1 MRHEEFCVDFVAGD
15 RFGAVSCDACTE
27 VKHLYLVVKCKAR
40 LFQDH
45 PCVNLCCPH
54 GKAFVKDPELGN
66 EVCGTEKVAAG
77 EAFSP
82 DFWNKHDVQMEEYWE
97 KHGIILK
104 APTNSSFN
112 CPEPFIQDPLHRYEN
127 WDAGRYTILPDGRL
141 RGENITYMHQRQSLK
156 GNFTWDN
163 DKFCVS
169 YADSVFVE
177 DYVYDYDGEFDLTY
191 HICYDDNLPEPDQ
204 DHKDFLSVFN
214 PVALC
219 ISIFFLLLTMAV
231 FVWYKNIKWDRSNM
245 MKMAFM
251 VNLTIAYIIRC
262 TK

>member
-1 MRHEEFCVDFVAGD
+1 M
-15 RFGAVSCDACTE
+15 T
-27 VKHLYLVVKCKAR
+27 HLYLVVKCKAR
-40 LFQDH
+40 LLQDH

-54 GKAFVKDPELGN
+54 GNAFVEDPELMV
-66 EVCGTEKVAAG
+66 EVCGTETVAG
-77 EAFSP
+77 EAFSQK
-82 DFWNKHDVQMEEYWE
+82 FWSMHDVQMEEYWE
-97 KHGIILK
+97 EHGIILK

-112 CPEPFIQDPLHRYEN
+112 CPAPFIQDELHKYPN
-127 WDAGRYTILPDGRL
+127 WDSARYTILPDGRL
-141 RGENITYMHQRQSLK
+141 RGENITYMHQKQELH
-156 GNFTWDN
+156 GDFTWDN

-169 YADSVFVE
+169 YADLVYE
-177 DYVYDYDGEFDLTY
+177 DYDYDGVYDLTY
-191 HICYDDNLPEPDQ
+191 HVCYDDNLPVQDQ
-204 DHKDFLSVFN
+204 VHKDFLSVFN

>member
-1 MRHEEFCVDFVAGD
+1 M
-15 RFGAVSCDACTE
+15 
-27 VKHLYLVVKCKAR
+27 VVKCKAR
-40 LFQDH
+40 FLQDH

-54 GKAFVKDPELGN
+54 GKAFVEDTELG
-66 EVCGTEKVAAG
+66 EICGTETVAG
-77 EAFSP
+77 DAFSP
-82 DFWNKHDVQMEEYWE
+82 EFWNKHDVQMEEYWE
-97 KHGIILK
+97 EQGIILK
-104 APTNSSFN
+104 APKYSSFN
-112 CPEPFIQDPLHRYEN
+112 CPKPFIQDPLHRYEDWN
-127 WDAGRYTILPDGRL
+127 ADRYTILPDGRL
-141 RGENITYMHQRQSLK
+141 RGENITYMHQKQALE

-169 YADSVFVE
+169 YADLVFE
-177 DYVYDYDGEFDLTY
+177 DYDYDGVFDLTY
-191 HICYDDNLPEPDQ
+191 HICYDDNLPESDQ
-204 DHKDFLSVFN
+204 VHKNFLSVFN

>member
-1 MRHEEFCVDFVAGD
+1 MRNFAWTTSLEIVLGLCLAMPAP
-15 RFGAVSCDACTE
+15 RL
-27 VKHLYLVVKCKAR
+27 VKHIYLVVKCKAR
-40 LFQDH
+40 LLQDH

-54 GKAFVKDPELGN
+54 GNAFVEDPELMV
-66 EVCGTEKVAAG
+66 EVCGTETVAG
-77 EAFSP
+77 EAFSQK
-82 DFWNKHDVQMEEYWE
+82 FWSMHDVQMEEYWE

-112 CPEPFIQDPLHRYEN
+112 CPEPFIQDELHKYPN
-127 WDAGRYTILPDGRL
+127 WDSARYTILPDGRL
-141 RGENITYMHQRQSLK
+141 RGENITYMHQKQALE

-169 YADSVFVE
+169 YADSVYE
-177 DYVYDYDGEFDLTY
+177 DYEVYDYDGVFDLTY
-191 HICYDDNLPEPDQ
+191 HICYDDNLPESDQ
-204 DHKDFLSVFN
+204 VHKDFLSVFN